1 MTLLM
6 SGGLTIGVSAIVFL
20 LITLILVGLL
30 LFAKAKLV
38 PSGNVS
44 LKVNG
49 EKDIETPIGGTLLGA
64 LQSVSFITYSVFY
77 FYGVNILRNIKEILP
92 NSSNG
97 YKVVAFLHYVLSVE
111 FIKNIPYLT
120 NYLQKGDTK

>member
-64 LQSVSFITYSVFY
+64 LQSGGIFLSSAVVVVNAVSAVLKLLMAVARSYLLRKVSSL
-77 FYGVNILRNIKEILP
+77 VNK
-92 NSSNG
+92 
-97 YKVVAFLHYVLSVE
+97 
-111 FIKNIPYLT
+111 
-120 NYLQKGDTK
+120 

>member
-44 LKVNG
+44 L
-49 EKDIETPIGGTLLGA
+49 
-64 LQSVSFITYSVFY
+64 
-77 FYGVNILRNIKEILP
+77 
-92 NSSNG
+92 
-97 YKVVAFLHYVLSVE
+97 
-111 FIKNIPYLT
+111 
-120 NYLQKGDTK
+120 

>member
-49 EKDIETPIGGTLLGA
+49 EKDIE
-64 LQSVSFITYSVFY
+64 
-77 FYGVNILRNIKEILP
+77 
-92 NSSNG
+92 
-97 YKVVAFLHYVLSVE
+97 LSLIHISE
-111 FIKNIPYLT
+111 PT
-120 NYLQKGDTK
+120 RH

>member
-49 EKDIETPIGGTLLGA
+49 ERYRDPDWWNFARCATERWHLL
-64 LQSVSFITYSVFY
+64 VFR
-77 FYGVNILRNIKEILP
+77 LWWWW
-92 NSSNG
+92 
-97 YKVVAFLHYVLSVE
+97 
-111 FIKNIPYLT
+111 
-120 NYLQKGDTK
+120 

>member
-49 EKDIETPIGGTLLGA
+49 DRK
-64 LQSVSFITYSVFY
+64 SVV
-77 FYGVNILRNIKEILP
+77 
-92 NSSNG
+92 
-97 YKVVAFLHYVLSVE
+97 
-111 FIKNIPYLT
+111 
-120 NYLQKGDTK
+120 

>member
-49 EKDIETPIGGTLLGA
+49 EKDIALPI
-64 LQSVSFITYSVFY
+64 
-77 FYGVNILRNIKEILP
+77 
-92 NSSNG
+92 
-97 YKVVAFLHYVLSVE
+97 
-111 FIKNIPYLT
+111 
-120 NYLQKGDTK
+120 